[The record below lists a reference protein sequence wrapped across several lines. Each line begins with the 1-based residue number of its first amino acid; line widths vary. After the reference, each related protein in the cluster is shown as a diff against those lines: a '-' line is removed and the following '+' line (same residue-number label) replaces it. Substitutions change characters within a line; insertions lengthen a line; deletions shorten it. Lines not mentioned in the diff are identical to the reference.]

1 VRTCSRLAAC
11 LFALAFAVSALP
23 AGAQPASGQQQPRI
37 KISYEEPTNAQLR
50 PIYERLK
57 QRAVL
62 EELQAFLAPLRLPRE
77 LTVSTA
83 QCGATSVRFRPQ
95 GAAIVCYEMV
105 QAIEELAAKH
115 AKDAKL
121 RQAVITGAFIETV
134 LHETARAMFEIL
146 EVPIWGRE
154 QDAADRLAALIM
166 VQFGE
171 DVARVTIEGTA
182 DLFMWSDKK
191 WTGSDFSEPA
201 SPQAQR
207 FFNYVCIAYAAAPLQ
222 FSELVKKG
230 ILPKGRAQ
238 RCEGE
243 YEQIR
248 KAFNLRIMPYVDPE
262 ALVRLRA
269 TSWLIWQP
277 SK

>member
-1 VRTCSRLAAC
+1 LTKRKCAAACFFVLAA
-11 LFALAFAVSALP
+11 AVFALP
-23 AGAQPASGQQQPRI
+23 AAAQQPRI

-50 PIYERLK
+50 PVYDRLK

-62 EELQAFLAPLRLPRE
+62 EELQAFLAPLRL
-77 LTVSTA
+77 
-83 QCGATSVRFRPQ
+83 RFRPQ
-95 GAAIVCYEMV
+95 GAAVVCYEMV
-105 QAIEELAAKH
+105 QAIEELAGKH
-115 AKDAKL
+115 ATDADF
-121 RQAVITGAFIETV
+121 RQAVISGAFIETV
-134 LHETARAMFEIL
+134 LHETARALFDIL

-171 DVARVTIEGTA
+171 DVAQVTILGTA
-182 DLFMWSDKK
+182 NLFMWSEKK
-191 WTGSDFSEPA
+191 WTGSDFSDVA

-222 FSELVKKG
+222 FGDLVKKG
-230 ILPKGRAQ
+230 ILPKRRAE

-262 ALVRLRA
+262 ALIRIRS
-269 TSWLIWQP
+269 TPWLAWQP
-277 SK
+277 NK

>member
-1 VRTCSRLAAC
+1 MALAKRNLAAAC
-11 LFALAFAVSALP
+11 LLIGASAALVTLP
-23 AGAQPASGQQQPRI
+23 AAAQQARI
-37 KISYEEPTNAQLR
+37 KISYEEPTNPQLR
-50 PIYERLK
+50 PIYDRLK
-57 QRAVL
+57 QRHVL
-62 EELQAFLAPLRLPRE
+62 EELQAFLSPLRLPRE

-83 QCGATSVRFRPQ
+83 QCGAASVRFRPP
-95 GAAIVCYEMV
+95 GGAIVCYEMV
-105 QAIEELAAKH
+105 QAIEQLAAKNTQ
-115 AKDAKL
+115 DPEF
-121 RQAVITGAFIETV
+121 RQTVITGAFIETV
-134 LHETARAMFEIL
+134 LHETARALFDIL

-171 DVARVTIEGTA
+171 DVSQVTIRGTA
-182 DLFMWSDKK
+182 SLFMWSEKK

-222 FSELVKKG
+222 FDDLVQKG

-243 YEQIR
+243 YDQIR
-248 KAFNLRIMPYVDPE
+248 RAFDLRIMPYVDPE
-262 ALVRLRA
+262 ALIRIRA
-269 TSWLIWQP
+269 TPWLTWQP
-277 SK
+277 NK

>member
-1 VRTCSRLAAC
+1 LTKRKCAAACFFVLAA
-11 LFALAFAVSALP
+11 AVFALP
-23 AGAQPASGQQQPRI
+23 AAAQQPRI

-50 PIYERLK
+50 PVYDRLK

-77 LTVSTA
+77 LTVKTA
-83 QCGATSVRFRPQ
+83 QCGAPSVRFRPQ
-95 GAAIVCYEMV
+95 GAAVVCYEMV

-115 AKDAKL
+115 ATDADF
-121 RQAVITGAFIETV
+121 RQAVISGAFIETV
-134 LHETARAMFEIL
+134 LHETARALFDIL

-171 DVARVTIEGTA
+171 DVAQVTILGTA
-182 DLFMWSDKK
+182 NLFMWSEKK
-191 WTGSDFSEPA
+191 WTGSDFSDVA

-222 FSELVKKG
+222 FGDLVKKG
-230 ILPKGRAQ
+230 ILPKRRAE

-262 ALVRLRA
+262 ALIRIRS
-269 TSWLIWQP
+269 TPWLAWQP
-277 SK
+277 NK

>member
-1 VRTCSRLAAC
+1 LIRCTAPTAC
-11 LFALAFAVSALP
+11 FIALLTAVLALP
-23 AGAQPASGQQQPRI
+23 AAAQPARV

-62 EELQAFLAPLRLPRE
+62 EELQAFLSPLRLPRE
-77 LTVSTA
+77 LSVSTA
-83 QCGATSVRFRPQ
+83 QCGAASVRFRPQ

-115 AKDAKL
+115 AKDSDF
-121 RQAVITGAFIETV
+121 RQIVIKGAFIETV
-134 LHETARAMFEIL
+134 LHETARALFDIL

-171 DVARVTIEGTA
+171 DVAQVTILGTA
-182 DLFMWSDKK
+182 NLFTWSEKK
-191 WTGSDFSEPA
+191 WTGSDFSDVA

-222 FSELVKKG
+222 FGDLVQKG
-230 ILPKGRAQ
+230 ILPKRRAD

-248 KAFNLRIMPYVDPE
+248 RAFDLRIMPYVDPE
-262 ALVRLRA
+262 ALIRIRA
-269 TSWLIWQP
+269 TPWLTWQP
-277 SK
+277 KK